1 VVGWLG
7 YGGNLPWRKQEY
19 FVEQV
24 LGVPISQGSLAKM
37 QRYLQES
44 LQPNQ
49 QWLSY
54 VQQPGV
60 RGVDETTYC
69 IDGIKYWLWVATS
82 DKVCVLPHAPTR
94 SSAELKQLLG
104 EDFEGI
110 LSSDCFSA
118 YNPQSAAAKQKCL
131 THLQRDLKALKLSR
145 FEGNR
150 LLAGAVSEIL
160 TTARTRYREYHTGQL
175 SREAMAAERLVLFA
189 KLQDVLTNAPVKGW
203 P

>member
-1 VVGWLG
+1 MGVT
-7 YGGNLPWRKQEY
+7 YKARKQEY

-24 LGVPISQGSLAKM
+24 LGVPISQGSLALM
-37 QRYLQES
+37 QRYFQES
-44 LQPNQ
+44 WQPIYQ

-60 RGVDETTYC
+60 GCVDETTYC

-82 DKVCVLPHAPTR
+82 DKVCVLLDAPTR

-131 THLQRDLKALKLSR
+131 THH
-145 FEGNR
+145 
-150 LLAGAVSEIL
+150 
-160 TTARTRYREYHTGQL
+160 RTRFRSTKTE
-175 SREAMAAERLVLFA
+175 SF
-189 KLQDVLTNAPVKGW
+189 
-203 P
+203 